1 MRGRDINAHPEHQKP
16 AAATATRQLQGSDPD
31 AIQSLADRSARVLAQ
46 RRMLQPALGPQ
57 SSNRSVVQAKLNISS
72 GGFTYEYFLGK
83 DFRRDHVGGAERAI
97 AVLRQRYQADHD
109 DTAPVTTLDDLDGN
123 HAATDVAPVT
133 SKGSGVTYD
142 FSLFMDVSGHT
153 AYWDGSNRPK
163 TFSIG
168 SAVLSG
174 YFLNGGSKGL
184 ITHISSTS

>member
-1 MRGRDINAHPEHQKP
+1 MKGRDINAQSEHQKP
-16 AAATATRQLQGSDPD
+16 AAAAATRQLQRSDPD
-31 AIQSLADRSARVLAQ
+31 AIQSLADRSPRVLAQ
-46 RRMLQPALGPQ
+46 RLALQPALGSP
-57 SSNRSVVQAKLNISS
+57 SSNRSVAQAKLNISS

-97 AVLRQRYQADHD
+97 AVLRRRYQADHD
-109 DTAPVTTLDDLDGN
+109 DTAPVTTLGDLDGN
-123 HAATDVAPVT
+123 HDATEVDRVT

-142 FSLFMDVSGHT
+142 FSLLMDVSGHT
-153 AYWDGSNRPK
+153 AYWDASNKPK
-163 TFSIG
+163 TFSIS